1 MNLIKI
7 NEDDNFKDEVIVF
20 FYLDVIKEKLLD
32 ILYIRRRC
40 QNEEFFT
47 K

>member
-7 NEDDNFKDEVIVF
+7 NEGDNFRNEVIVF

-32 ILYIRRRC
+32 ILYNGRRC